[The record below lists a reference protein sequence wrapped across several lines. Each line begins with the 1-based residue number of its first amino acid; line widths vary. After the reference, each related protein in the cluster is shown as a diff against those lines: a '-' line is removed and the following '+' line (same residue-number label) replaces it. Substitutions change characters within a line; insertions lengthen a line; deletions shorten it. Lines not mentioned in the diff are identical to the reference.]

1 MSVEIKMPIIESSAE
16 TKFPVNSARIKPMPF
31 AMSNMNPTI
40 KKNLSIKL
48 IFPL

>member
-1 MSVEIKMPIIESSAE
+1 MSVDNKMPITESSAE

-31 AMSNMNPTI
+31 AMSNMSPTI